1 MNLLARV
8 SWGCADRCLGFAS
21 KRLYAVDMPGVLGE
35 FIVVVKVL
43 FQADV
48 KQAKATNIIRPYMF
62 KCREGA
68 QWQSKKQEIQS

>member
-1 MNLLARV
+1 
-8 SWGCADRCLGFAS
+8 
-21 KRLYAVDMPGVLGE
+21 MPGVLGE